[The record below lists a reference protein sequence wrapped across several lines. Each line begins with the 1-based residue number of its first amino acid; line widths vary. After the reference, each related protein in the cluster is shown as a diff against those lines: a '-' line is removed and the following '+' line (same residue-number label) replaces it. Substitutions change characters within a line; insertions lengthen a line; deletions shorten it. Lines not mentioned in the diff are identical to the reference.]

1 MSARLL
7 MSYGNATRG
16 ETLIR
21 VLVGPWTPA
30 TPNTHNHAGHKQP
43 LRTQTTLSLTL
54 AQGKE
59 GDTANTEPW
68 TPATADN
75 FE

>member
-30 TPNTHNHAGHKQP
+30 TPNTHNHAGHTQP
-43 LRTQTTLSLTL
+43 
-54 AQGKE
+54 
-59 GDTANTEPW
+59 
-68 TPATADN
+68 PAT
-75 FE
+75 